1 MVDNKELAE
10 YISKRMKGCTI
21 NGVGIDG
28 EWLYVKKPFTDEL
41 AFWIQ
46 QFKTRKCVGHHEW
59 SERYQRNIWVSDYE
73 EET

>member
-1 MVDNKELAE
+1 MVDNKELAK
-10 YISKRMKGCTI
+10 YISKRMKGCTV
-21 NGVGIDG
+21 NGIGIDG

-59 SERYQRNIWVSDYE
+59 SERYQCNIWVSDYE
-73 EET
+73 E